1 MGEKIIR
8 DLFGTLLH
16 ERASRAFL
24 VTTAEISD
32 AAYKW
37 SQGKPITLIDGETL
51 VAIATSLNQK
61 DHV

>member
-1 MGEKIIR
+1 MGEKTVR

-24 VTTAEISD
+24 VTTADISD

-37 SQGKPITLIDGETL
+37 SLGKPITLIDGDVL
-51 VAIATSLNQK
+51 VAVATALSQQLH
-61 DHV
+61 D